1 MSVWQFEPPRLETES
16 INNGLTKSETIQW
29 RTRCERSTAP
39 PPLAYSRL
47 PWHAPTVCTFFSQK
61 VEYKIHTSLFLC
73 SLSLALPASR
83 PSNRLWQTCFLC
95 ECSFLL
101 IPSLTALKSPSLPL
115 NVPLDRA
122 RFIFIL
128 SYCLQASLS
137 LPLFLS
143 LPTHYVS
150 FCVLAALL
158 IKCQILLLICCHGAW
173 NSISAQLAAV

>member
-1 MSVWQFEPPRLETES
+1 MSVWQFEPPRLETQS

-29 RTRCERSTAP
+29 RTRCERSTTP
-39 PPLAYSRL
+39 PPLAYGRL

-73 SLSLALPASR
+73 SPALALLAS
-83 PSNRLWQTCFLC
+83 PLPIDFDKLVSFVNVL
-95 ECSFLL
+95 FLL

-158 IKCQILLLICCHGAW
+158 IKCQILLLICCHGA
-173 NSISAQLAAV
+173 